1 MADVTLDG
9 ALWHTSGDVPRVGAA
24 APDFR
29 LADTSL
35 RDVSLASFAGQVKIL
50 NIVPSLDTSVCAK
63 SARTFNERA
72 SGLDGIAMIVVSAD
86 LPFAMKRFC
95 TVEGLREVVP
105 LSMMRG
111 RAFAKAYG
119 TLLVDGPFEGVSAR
133 AVVVVD
139 AADRI
144 VHAELVREIGDEP
157 DYDAAIA
164 AAKRARAR

>member
-9 ALWHTSGDVPRVGAA
+9 TLWHTSGDLPRVGEP
-24 APDFR
+24 APEFR
-29 LADTSL
+29 LTDTSL
-35 RDVSLASFAGQVKIL
+35 RDAGLATFAGKVKIL

-72 SGLDGIAMIVVSAD
+72 AGLDGIAMLVVSAD
-86 LPFAMKRFC
+86 LPFAMRRFC
-95 TVEGLREVVP
+95 TVEGLRDVVP

-133 AVVVVD
+133 AVVVID

-164 AAKRARAR
+164 AAKSALPR